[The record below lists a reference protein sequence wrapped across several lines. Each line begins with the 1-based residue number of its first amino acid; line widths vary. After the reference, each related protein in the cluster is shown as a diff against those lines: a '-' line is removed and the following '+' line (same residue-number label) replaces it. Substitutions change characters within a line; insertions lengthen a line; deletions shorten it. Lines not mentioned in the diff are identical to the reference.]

1 MLSSLA
7 WSKKGLI
14 NLLDVTSSQP
24 GLKMGKL
31 GTPPELG
38 AIKCSGFR
46 RWVTSKVAIKTQQG
60 EMGKEKRASDCQVE
74 VVATSGFL

>member
-1 MLSSLA
+1 MLCPLA

-14 NLLDVTSSQP
+14 NLLDVTSSHP
-24 GLKMGKL
+24 GLKMGEL

-46 RWVTSKVAIKTQQG
+46 RWVTSKVTIKTQQG
-60 EMGKEKRASDCQVE
+60 EMGKEKRASDGQVE
-74 VVATSGFL
+74 VVATCGFQ